1 MYVIANPADTYL
13 NSTISVTDRLCS
25 VVKNRG
31 HTINM
36 DRWFS
41 NSKLS
46 DHLWACDK
54 KTDTVMPKR
63 KEMPK
68 QVFPKKLKLEEK
80 TVAYRDLLMATRW
93 RDVQHV

>member
-13 NSTISVTDRLCS
+13 NSTISVNDRLCS
-25 VVKNRG
+25 MVKNRG

-54 KTDTVMPKR
+54 KQTLSCPKEKKCQSR
-63 KEMPK
+63 Y
-68 QVFPKKLKLEEK
+68 FP
-80 TVAYRDLLMATRW
+80 RN
-93 RDVQHV
+93 